1 MGRRE
6 WVAPLQGLAR
16 AQCCC
21 WPGSQAWGG
30 SGYTVRIVGEGA
42 GPRRD
47 YWVAVSLGDAQ
58 GDVFPPL
65 LGNALHYAA
74 LAQSECLLAAWVL
87 VLLRYVAV
95 L

>member
-1 MGRRE
+1 M
-6 WVAPLQGLAR
+6 VLACLLAAR
-16 AQCCC
+16 SA
-21 WPGSQAWGG
+21 
-30 SGYTVRIVGEGA
+30 V
-42 GPRRD
+42 D
-47 YWVAVSLGDAQ
+47 WVAVSLGDAQ

>member
-1 MGRRE
+1 MSACA
-6 WVAPLQGLAR
+6 V
-16 AQCCC
+16 
-21 WPGSQAWGG
+21 
-30 SGYTVRIVGEGA
+30 
-42 GPRRD
+42 D
-47 YWVAVSLGDAQ
+47 WVAVSLGDAQ